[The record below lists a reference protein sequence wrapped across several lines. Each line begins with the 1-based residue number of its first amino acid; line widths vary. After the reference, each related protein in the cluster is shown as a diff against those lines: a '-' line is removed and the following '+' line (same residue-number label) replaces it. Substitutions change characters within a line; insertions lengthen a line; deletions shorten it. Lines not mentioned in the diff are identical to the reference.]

1 MTVCVVRRQ
10 ESYQRDVR
18 LSSNSL
24 YKRAGS
30 YIIGRLEVSYVQQ
43 RFDKWDISC
52 RISKQRL
59 SQPSEIAATPG
70 QWASEPWGNSGCENT
85 GYWPVRWGAYQRNDF
100 SEPRLFHLLMH
111 RKSTK
116 FLNLSYL
123 VFFIVNNLWLQT
135 TCPLLQI
142 FYISW
147 LPTSTPHLL
156 ITVLSGLL
164 EMLSPKNYHQMKY
177 NS

>member
-52 RISKQRL
+52 RISKQGYHNHQRL
-59 SQPSEIAATPG
+59 QPPLD
-70 QWASEPWGNSGCENT
+70 SEPVSPEGTQVVKTQDT
-85 GYWPVRWGAYQRNDF
+85 G
-100 SEPRLFHLLMH
+100 L
-111 RKSTK
+111 
-116 FLNLSYL
+116 
-123 VFFIVNNLWLQT
+123 
-135 TCPLLQI
+135 
-142 FYISW
+142 
-147 LPTSTPHLL
+147 
-156 ITVLSGLL
+156 
-164 EMLSPKNYHQMKY
+164 
-177 NS
+177 